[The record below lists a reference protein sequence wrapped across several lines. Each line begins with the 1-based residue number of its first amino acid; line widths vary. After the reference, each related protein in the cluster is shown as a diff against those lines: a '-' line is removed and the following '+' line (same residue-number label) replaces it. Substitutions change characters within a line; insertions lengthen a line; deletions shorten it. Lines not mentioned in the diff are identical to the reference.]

1 MLYQSDG
8 RQKLIVEFRSLHRAD
23 LEHSTRLLDDPLD
36 ELALVDRQRQ
46 RLLAID
52 VFAREHRL
60 DGDLGVPVIRGGDHH
75 RIDVLAVKDLAVIL
89 VSIRFVTLGLLNLA
103 DIILKDLGV
112 DVGQCREIR
121 ELKRLARD
129 GPTLIAQS
137 DRRKNRPV
145 VG

>member
-8 RQKLIVEFRSLHRAD
+8 RQKLIVELRSLHRAD

-52 VFAREHRL
+52 VFASEHRL
-60 DGDLGVPVIRGGDHH
+60 DGDLGVPVIRSGDHH

-89 VSIRFVTLGLLNLA
+89 VSIRLVTLGLLNLA

-137 DRRKNRPV
+137 NRGKNRPV